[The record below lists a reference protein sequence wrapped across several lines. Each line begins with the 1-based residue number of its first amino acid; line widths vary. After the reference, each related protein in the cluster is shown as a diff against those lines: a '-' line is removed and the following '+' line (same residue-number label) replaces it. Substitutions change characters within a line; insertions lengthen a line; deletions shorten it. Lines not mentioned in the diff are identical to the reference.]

1 MVISSRDPGRAPMY
15 DLKLVGGTV
24 VDGTGAAPRQ
34 ADVAV
39 KDGVIVAVGSA
50 AAPAVP
56 GAAAETIDATGLLVT
71 PGFVDIHS
79 HYDGQVTWDTG
90 LDPSASHGVTTVVG
104 GNCGVGF
111 APVRPGREDWLIG
124 LMEGVEDIPGSAL
137 AEGIEWK
144 WESFPEYLDAVD
156 GRELAMDFGVQ
167 IAHGPVRAYV
177 MGERGARN
185 EPATPED
192 IAAMARIV
200 GEAVGAGALG
210 FSTSRT
216 IVHRAVDGEPVPGTY
231 ATEEELFALGRAAA
245 AAGRAVFELAPMGT
259 AGEDLI
265 APHRE
270 MDWMRRLA
278 AETGLPV
285 SFSLLQVD
293 AAPRLWEEML
303 AESLRAHEAGA
314 PLYPQVAAR
323 PFGMIVGFTGR
334 HAFTMR
340 PTYEALAARLAP
352 AELLAELARPET
364 RATILAEPDRP
375 SRPGVLDDD
384 IAVGQQFLLDRIFP
398 LHDPVDYEPT
408 PERSVAALAAAE
420 GVDPMHKL
428 YDLML
433 EDGGHRMLMVP
444 IFGFSDHDHEAL
456 REMLLHPAAVIGLA
470 DGGAHV
476 AMVCDASMP
485 TYLLTHWA
493 RDRSRGDR
501 LPLEYVIRKQ
511 TMDTANLY
519 GLTDR
524 GVIAE
529 GKRADLNVIDFDALR
544 LHAPRMAHDLPAGGG
559 RLLQDADGY
568 VATIVGGTV
577 TRRDSADTGARPGR
591 LIRGAR

>member
-1 MVISSRDPGRAPMY
+1 MY
-15 DLKLVGGTV
+15 DLKIVGGTV
-24 VDGTGAAPRQ
+24 VDGTGAPPRL

-39 KDGVIVAVGSA
+39 KDGVIVAVGRDA
-50 AAPAVP
+50 AP

-79 HYDGQVTWDTG
+79 HYDGQVTWDTV
-90 LDPSASHGVTTVVG
+90 LDPSASHGVTTVVA

-111 APVRPGREDWLIG
+111 APVRPGREDWLIA

-167 IAHGPVRAYV
+167 VAHGPVRAYV

-192 IAAMARIV
+192 IAAMAAIV
-200 GEAVGAGALG
+200 GEAVRAGALG

-245 AAGRAVFELAPMGT
+245 AGGRAVFELAPMGT

-270 MDWMRRLA
+270 IDWMRRLA

-314 PLYPQVAAR
+314 PIYPQVAAR

-340 PTYEALAARLAP
+340 PTYEALAARLSP

-364 RATILAEPDRP
+364 RATILAEADRP
-375 SRPGVLDDD
+375 NRPGVLDDD
-384 IAVGQQFLLDRIFP
+384 IAVGQQFLLDRVYP
-398 LHDPVDYEPT
+398 LVDPVDYEPT
-408 PERSVAALAAAE
+408 PDRSVAALAAAE
-420 GVDPMHKL
+420 GVDPMRKL

-456 REMLLHPAAVIGLA
+456 REMLLHPAAVVGLA

-511 TMDTANLY
+511 TMDTAALY

-524 GVIAE
+524 GVVAE
-529 GKRADLNVIDFDALR
+529 GKRADLNVIDFEALR
-544 LHAPRMAHDLPAGGG
+544 LHAPRMARDLPAGGG

-568 VATIVGGTV
+568 AATIVGGAV
-577 TRRDSADTGARPGR
+577 TRRDGKDTGARPGR